1 MPSTFYIREIK
12 RVGVHPVYGGGFADV
27 YMGTYNEQAVAL
39 KVIRIFDGDA
49 TGTLKVR
56 VLLFKLDFM
65 LLKTVCNRNLWK
77 KFRSGAASATRMFSP
92 FLE

>member
-1 MPSTFYIREIK
+1 
-12 RVGVHPVYGGGFADV
+12 
-27 YMGTYNEQAVAL
+27 MGTYNEQAVAL

-56 VLLFKLDFM
+56 VLLFTPDLS
-65 LLKTVCNRNLWK
+65 LLKMVCYRNLWK
-77 KFRSGAASATRMFSP
+77 KFRSGAASATRMFSL

>member
-1 MPSTFYIREIK
+1 
-12 RVGVHPVYGGGFADV
+12 
-27 YMGTYNEQAVAL
+27 MGTYNEQAVAL

-56 VLLFKLDFM
+56 VLPFKPDLS
-65 LLKTVCNRNLWK
+65 LLKTVYNRNLWK
-77 KFRSGAASATRMFSP
+77 KFRSGAASTTRMFSL